1 MHCGGTEQEMR
12 EHFEI
17 SIRFQRMIE
26 RRIVRL
32 ESDAALDEAMAGLL
46 ENSDHITRQMRLVA
60 AERQEANRMRRF
72 LERSSTRGPSPTTPV

>member
-1 MHCGGTEQEMR
+1 
-12 EHFEI
+12 
-17 SIRFQRMIE
+17 
-26 RRIVRL
+26 
-32 ESDAALDEAMAGLL
+32 MAGLL

>member
-46 ENSDHITRQMRLVA
+46 ENSDHIKRQMRLVA

-72 LERSSTRGPSPTTPV
+72 LERSSTRGQSPTTPV